1 MHFNHK
7 PQRLTG
13 KVAIVTG
20 AGSSGQ
26 GIGTGKA
33 ISILLAREGAK
44 VLLVDN
50 ILKNAEETNNN
61 MRADGGCSS
70 AYAADVTQSE
80 MCKKMIEAA
89 LERYGKVDI
98 LVNNVGIIGRGSVV
112 DVRQE
117 DWDKTMVTNLT
128 GTRL

>member
-1 MHFNHK
+1 MIRRAYYKSSYYNTIKFNMHFNHK

-50 ILKNAEETNNN
+50 ILKNAEETNDQIH
-61 MRADGGCSS
+61 AEGGCSS
-70 AYAADVTQSE
+70 PYEADVTQSE
-80 MCKKMIEAA
+80 MCKKMIKTA
-89 LERYGKVDI
+89 LERYRKVD
-98 LVNNVGIIGRGSVV
+98 
-112 DVRQE
+112 
-117 DWDKTMVTNLT
+117 
-128 GTRL
+128 